1 MLKTTICFLIGMC
14 TLMAAHAQQGS
25 SMKER
30 MIEHLKKE
38 KFRTPVPVEDAIAS
52 FEARYFDKKTRSSQ
66 ELKVSNSS
74 SPAVEEGE
82 AHIAMDPN
90 NNNRMVLSYMAT
102 MVAKTG
108 TSATLMHSLICCKIL
123 ALEHLWPEAAIRFL
137 RTTKMANSGFHGFI

>member
-1 MLKTTICFLIGMC
+1 MLKTTICFLLGMC
-14 TLMAAHAQQGS
+14 TLLAAQAQQES

-74 SPAVEEGE
+74 SPWSRGRTFAQRLCGPGLNPAYCFE
-82 AHIAMDPN
+82 
-90 NNNRMVLSYMAT
+90 
-102 MVAKTG
+102 
-108 TSATLMHSLICCKIL
+108 IL
-123 ALEHLWPEAAIRFL
+123 NFEEHLRS
-137 RTTKMANSGFHGFI
+137 T